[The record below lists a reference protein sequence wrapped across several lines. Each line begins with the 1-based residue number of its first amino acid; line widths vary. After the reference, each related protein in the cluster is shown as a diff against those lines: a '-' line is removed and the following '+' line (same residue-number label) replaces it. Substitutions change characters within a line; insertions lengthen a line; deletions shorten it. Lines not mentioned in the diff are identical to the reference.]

1 MNKLILIG
9 NICND
14 LELKENGE
22 TKILSFN
29 VAVQRKFKDK
39 NGEFVSDFF
48 RVTAFNQ
55 QAIFI
60 EKYFNKG
67 MKIALEAR
75 IQNDNFT
82 DNEGKQQYRNNII
95 IEQVEFCGSKA
106 QNSEAAPESNS
117 QPENVNGVPVNTI
130 NGSQDDLP
138 F

>member
-39 NGEFVSDFF
+39 NGEFISDFF

-55 QAIFI
+55 QAVFI

-75 IQNDNFT
+75 VQNDNFT

-95 IEQVEFCGSKA
+95 IESVEFCGSKKD
-106 QNSEAAPESNS
+106 NSEENTVESI
-117 QPENVNGVPVNTI
+117 PENSSI
-130 NGSQDDLP
+130 DSDLP

>member
-39 NGEFVSDFF
+39 NGEFISDFF

-55 QAIFI
+55 QAVFI

-75 IQNDNFT
+75 VQNDNFT

-95 IEQVEFCGSKA
+95 IESVEFCGSKKD
-106 QNSEAAPESNS
+106 NSEENTVESIPDNS
-117 QPENVNGVPVNTI
+117 SI
-130 NGSQDDLP
+130 DSDLP

>member
-29 VAVQRKFKDK
+29 IAVQRKFKDK
-39 NGEFVSDFF
+39 NGEFISDFF
-48 RVTAFNQ
+48 RVIAFNQ
-55 QAIFI
+55 QAVFI

-75 IQNDNFT
+75 VQNDNFI

-95 IEQVEFCGSKA
+95 IESVEFCGSKKDNDEPA
-106 QNSEAAPESNS
+106 NINQAELDV
-117 QPENVNGVPVNTI
+117 NVVNT
-130 NGSQDDLP
+130 SDDVLP

>member
-29 VAVQRKFKDK
+29 IAVQRKFKDK
-39 NGEFVSDFF
+39 NGEFISDFF

-55 QAIFI
+55 QAVFI

-75 IQNDNFT
+75 VQNDNFT

-95 IEQVEFCGSKA
+95 IESVEFCGSKKD
-106 QNSEAAPESNS
+106 NDE
-117 QPENVNGVPVNTI
+117 PENVNQAELDVNVV
-130 NGSQDDLP
+130 NSSPDSDLP